1 MLCADTI
8 PTWVK
13 LAGQPFNSFTRKK
26 HKAMLDA
33 ISTTNLVTI
42 VDDDESVRDAL
53 KGFLQS
59 AGFAAEIFSSATDL
73 LGSNVLDKTSCL
85 IVDVHMPVMTGL
97 ELQRRLS
104 NSRFRIPMIFIT
116 ARDDPQARA
125 QAVKAGAIDFLQKPF
140 AADALLGA
148 IHAALVT
155 KTTH

>member
-1 MLCADTI
+1 
-8 PTWVK
+8 
-13 LAGQPFNSFTRKK
+13 
-26 HKAMLDA
+26 MLDA
-33 ISTTNLVTI
+33 ISKTNLVTI

-116 ARDDPQARA
+116 ARDDPQART
-125 QAVKAGAIDFLQKPF
+125 QAVKAGAIGFLQKPF

-155 KTTH
+155 KTTS

>member
-1 MLCADTI
+1 
-8 PTWVK
+8 
-13 LAGQPFNSFTRKK
+13 
-26 HKAMLDA
+26 MLDA
-33 ISTTNLVTI
+33 ISKTNLVTI

-155 KTTH
+155 KTTS

>member
-1 MLCADTI
+1 MTDT
-8 PTWVK
+8 
-13 LAGQPFNSFTRKK
+13 
-26 HKAMLDA
+26 
-33 ISTTNLVTI
+33 ISTTILVTI

-73 LGSNVLDKTSCL
+73 LASNVLAKTSCL

-125 QAVKAGAIDFLQKPF
+125 QAVKAGAIGFLQKPF

-148 IHAALVT
+148 IHAALDS

>member
-1 MLCADTI
+1 
-8 PTWVK
+8 
-13 LAGQPFNSFTRKK
+13 
-26 HKAMLDA
+26 MLDA
-33 ISTTNLVTI
+33 ISKTNLVTI

-148 IHAALVT
+148 IHAALDS

>member
-1 MLCADTI
+1 
-8 PTWVK
+8 
-13 LAGQPFNSFTRKK
+13 
-26 HKAMLDA
+26 MLDA

-97 ELQRRLS
+97 ELQRRLG

-148 IHAALVT
+148 IHAALDT
-155 KTTH
+155 KITQLASSTSILLSADRI

>member
-1 MLCADTI
+1 
-8 PTWVK
+8 
-13 LAGQPFNSFTRKK
+13 
-26 HKAMLDA
+26 MLDP

-42 VDDDESVRDAL
+42 VDDDESVREAL

-59 AGFAAEIFSSATDL
+59 AGFAAEVFSSATDL

-97 ELQRRLS
+97 ELQRRLG

-148 IHAALVT
+148 IHAALDT

>member
-1 MLCADTI
+1 
-8 PTWVK
+8 
-13 LAGQPFNSFTRKK
+13 
-26 HKAMLDA
+26 MLDP

-42 VDDDESVRDAL
+42 VDDDESVREAL

-59 AGFAAEIFSSATDL
+59 AGFAAEVFSSATDL

-97 ELQRRLS
+97 ELQRRLG

-125 QAVKAGAIDFLQKPF
+125 QAVRAGAIDFLQKPF

-148 IHAALVT
+148 IRAALDT

>member
-1 MLCADTI
+1 
-8 PTWVK
+8 
-13 LAGQPFNSFTRKK
+13 
-26 HKAMLDA
+26 MLDA

-42 VDDDESVRDAL
+42 VDDDESVREAL

-97 ELQRRLS
+97 ELQRRLG

-125 QAVKAGAIDFLQKPF
+125 QAVRAGAIDFLQKPF

-148 IHAALVT
+148 IHAALDS

>member
-1 MLCADTI
+1 
-8 PTWVK
+8 
-13 LAGQPFNSFTRKK
+13 
-26 HKAMLDA
+26 MLDP

-42 VDDDESVRDAL
+42 VDDDESVREAL

-59 AGFAAEIFSSATDL
+59 AGFAAEVFSSATDL

-97 ELQRRLS
+97 ELQRRLG

-125 QAVKAGAIDFLQKPF
+125 QAVRAGAIDFLQKPF

-148 IHAALVT
+148 IHAALDS

>member
-1 MLCADTI
+1 
-8 PTWVK
+8 
-13 LAGQPFNSFTRKK
+13 
-26 HKAMLDA
+26 MLDA

-42 VDDDESVRDAL
+42 VDDDESVREAL

-59 AGFAAEIFSSATDL
+59 AGFAAEVFSSATDL

-97 ELQRRLS
+97 ELQRRLG

-125 QAVKAGAIDFLQKPF
+125 QAVRAGAIDFLQKPF

-148 IHAALVT
+148 IHAALDS

>member
-1 MLCADTI
+1 
-8 PTWVK
+8 
-13 LAGQPFNSFTRKK
+13 
-26 HKAMLDA
+26 MLDA
-33 ISTTNLVTI
+33 ISKTNLVTI

-53 KGFLQS
+53 KGFLRS

-125 QAVKAGAIDFLQKPF
+125 QAVKAGAIGFLQKPF

-148 IHAALVT
+148 IQAALVT
-155 KTTH
+155 KTTN

>member
-1 MLCADTI
+1 
-8 PTWVK
+8 
-13 LAGQPFNSFTRKK
+13 
-26 HKAMLDA
+26 MLDP

-97 ELQRRLS
+97 ELQRQLG

-116 ARDDPQARA
+116 ARDDPHARA
-125 QAVKAGAIDFLQKPF
+125 QAMKAGAIGFLEKPF

-148 IHAALVT
+148 IHAALAT
-155 KTTH
+155 ETTH

>member
-1 MLCADTI
+1 
-8 PTWVK
+8 
-13 LAGQPFNSFTRKK
+13 
-26 HKAMLDA
+26 MLDP

-42 VDDDESVRDAL
+42 VDDDESVREAL

-59 AGFAAEIFSSATDL
+59 AGFTAEVFSSATDL

-97 ELQRRLS
+97 ELQRRLG

-125 QAVKAGAIDFLQKPF
+125 QAVRAGAIDFLQKPF

-148 IHAALVT
+148 IRAALDT

>member
-1 MLCADTI
+1 MLN
-8 PTWVK
+8 P
-13 LAGQPFNSFTRKK
+13 
-26 HKAMLDA
+26 

-42 VDDDESVRDAL
+42 VDDDESVREAL

-85 IVDVHMPVMTGL
+85 IVDIHMPVMTGL
-97 ELQRRLS
+97 ELQRRLG

-125 QAVKAGAIDFLQKPF
+125 QAVRAGAIDFLQKPF

-148 IHAALVT
+148 IHAALDS

>member
-1 MLCADTI
+1 
-8 PTWVK
+8 
-13 LAGQPFNSFTRKK
+13 
-26 HKAMLDA
+26 MLDP

-59 AGFAAEIFSSATDL
+59 AGFAAEVFSSATAL

-97 ELQRRLS
+97 ELQRRLG

-125 QAVKAGAIDFLQKPF
+125 QAVRAGAIDFLQKPF

-148 IHAALVT
+148 IHAALDS

>member
-1 MLCADTI
+1 
-8 PTWVK
+8 
-13 LAGQPFNSFTRKK
+13 
-26 HKAMLDA
+26 MLDP

-73 LGSNVLDKTSCL
+73 LASHVLAKTSCL

-155 KTTH
+155 KTTS